1 MNEQPKPNKKPFFY
15 YAMIAMLILMLLNAF
30 VFPSLMTP
38 RVTEVSYDKFL
49 DMLSGGQVT
58 VVELQENE
66 RELYFKAADENGAER
81 IYSTGVFPDA
91 DLQKRLSESGV
102 TFSAVAPQ
110 ENSTLMNFLFTWIF
124 PTLILILPMVLL
136 WRMMQKRMGDGS
148 NMMSFG
154 MGKSNAKMYVA
165 AQTGKTFADVAGQ
178 EEAKEA
184 LEEIVDF
191 LHNPDKYRSVG
202 AVMPKGVLLVGPPGT
217 GKTLLAKAVAGEAN
231 VPFFSIAGS
240 EFVEMFVGQG
250 AARVRDLF
258 KQAKEKAPC
267 IVFIDEID
275 TIGKKRDGSGIAG
288 NDEREQ
294 TLNQLLSEM
303 DGFDGSS
310 GVVILAATNRPETL
324 DKALLRPGRFDRRI
338 GFRDVKIEKDRML
351 VNGMPVKLR
360 GACRHDIHPTLGRTT
375 TAELDSL
382 DVILFKRSNMN
393 FVRTSHYPPTERFL
407 EYCDRYGIY
416 VESETAVCFVDTYRQ
431 KNYAPGKTQD
441 SAEFTPRYLSQC
453 REMVKSFRSHPS
465 ILFWSIGN
473 ESVYGTNFQ
482 QCWDWVKATD
492 KTRPVIFSYPG
503 SVGEKKPVYDILSM
517 HYQDVNG
524 NLNQWNRST
533 HGFQGEGIPALFDEW
548 AHPACYT
555 YATLQED
562 PNIREFWG
570 HSIERMWSGLF
581 DAPGGLG
588 GAIWGYVDETF
599 MLPEPKVGT
608 AFWKE
613 FARTAKPE
621 DYQGKC
627 VGYGE
632 WGIVD
637 VWRREKPEFWAT
649 KKAYSP
655 VRLMTTE
662 VASFL
667 SGQRLLLPLYNRF
680 DHTDLDEIKIRYTYK
695 GVEKELP
702 APSIAPHQKGLL
714 VIPAEAWEEGELL
727 SICFYTATGELL
739 DAEQVSLGSDY
750 HVRLADSEASPVNGV
765 LQVEETAGMMTI
777 KGDGFEIPFS
787 KETGLISNATSKGQ
801 VIIEKGPFL
810 HLDINLNHL
819 TGAEVRKSA
828 RKFLTSDS
836 DWKKQSLTY
845 TRKEG
850 AVEVALSGFY
860 QDVQTDILIRISP
873 AGEMNVSYVVAGQ
886 PNGYLRETG
895 LSFYLPERL
904 DYLQWERKGMW
915 SCYPEG
921 AFAGNTGETSLY
933 NPKQVRYGENP
944 AQPWSADTHNYY
956 YWADAGANCDCPLTQ
971 MAKGMKENIYRYTLS
986 ATGVK
991 AGLTVCS
998 PDASLACR
1006 TSKRGDG
1013 QLMLYINNR
1022 WDYPEIAWGNYCK
1035 TLEAVP
1041 CYGEMKIRF

>member
-1 MNEQPKPNKKPFFY
+1 MKQIKTILFAFGCSFLLSGTKAFAQIERLPDEASYPVLQELAGVETPAVLLSGTWQFQYSPDSKWDKIQVPGEPAMQGYAIEHDKPFTYRKSFTVPADYAGKHTILRFDGVYSHARLFVNGTFVREHHGGFTRWETDVTPFVRPGKKNEIRLEVTDRLDDISYASGYAHHPIGGILRDVTLFALPETCLYDFYAETHLDAAYEDAVLKIGYSSPVAGGAEVAYTLTEPSGRRYPLVQSRFPLEEGGNMNELPVKNPLKWDAEHPNLY
-15 YAMIAMLILMLLNAF
+15 TLTI
-30 VFPSLMTP
+30 T
-38 RVTEVSYDKFL
+38 
-49 DMLSGGQVT
+49 LS
-58 VVELQENE
+58 
-66 RELYFKAADENGAER
+66 K
-81 IYSTGVFPDA
+81 
-91 DLQKRLSESGV
+91 
-102 TFSAVAPQ
+102 
-110 ENSTLMNFLFTWIF
+110 
-124 PTLILILPMVLL
+124 
-136 WRMMQKRMGDGS
+136 DG
-148 NMMSFG
+148 
-154 MGKSNAKMYVA
+154 
-165 AQTGKTFADVAGQ
+165 
-178 EEAKEA
+178 KE
-184 LEEIVDF
+184 I
-191 LHNPDKYRSVG
+191 
-202 AVMPKGVLLVGPPGT
+202 
-217 GKTLLAKAVAGEAN
+217 
-231 VPFFSIAGS
+231 
-240 EFVEMFVGQG
+240 
-250 AARVRDLF
+250 
-258 KQAKEKAPC
+258 
-267 IVFIDEID
+267 
-275 TIGKKRDGSGIAG
+275 
-288 NDEREQ
+288 
-294 TLNQLLSEM
+294 
-303 DGFDGSS
+303 
-310 GVVILAATNRPETL
+310 
-324 DKALLRPGRFDRRI
+324 GRFDRRI

-533 HGFQGEGIPALFDEW
+533 RGFQGEGIPALFDEW

-570 HSIERMWSGLF
+570 HSIEKMWSGLF
-581 DAPGGLG
+581 EAPGGLG

-850 AVEVALSGFY
+850 TVEVALSGFY

-873 AGEMNVSYVVAGQ
+873 AGEMNVSYVVVGQ

>member
-1 MNEQPKPNKKPFFY
+1 MKQIKTILFAFGCSLLLSGTKAFAQVERLPDEASYPVLQELAGVETPAVLLSGTWQFRYSPDSKWDKIQVPGEPAMQGYAIEHDKPFTYRKSFTVPADYAGKHTILRFDSVYSYARLFVNDTFVREHHGGFTRWETDVTPFVRPGKKNEIRLEVTDRLDDISYASGYAHHPIGGILRDVTLFALPETCLYDFYAETHLDAAYEDAVLKIGYSSPVAGGAEVAYTLTDPSGRRYPLAQSRFPLEEGGNMNELPVKNPLKWDAEHPNLY
-15 YAMIAMLILMLLNAF
+15 TLTI
-30 VFPSLMTP
+30 T
-38 RVTEVSYDKFL
+38 
-49 DMLSGGQVT
+49 LS
-58 VVELQENE
+58 
-66 RELYFKAADENGAER
+66 K
-81 IYSTGVFPDA
+81 
-91 DLQKRLSESGV
+91 
-102 TFSAVAPQ
+102 
-110 ENSTLMNFLFTWIF
+110 
-124 PTLILILPMVLL
+124 
-136 WRMMQKRMGDGS
+136 DG
-148 NMMSFG
+148 
-154 MGKSNAKMYVA
+154 
-165 AQTGKTFADVAGQ
+165 
-178 EEAKEA
+178 KE
-184 LEEIVDF
+184 I
-191 LHNPDKYRSVG
+191 
-202 AVMPKGVLLVGPPGT
+202 
-217 GKTLLAKAVAGEAN
+217 
-231 VPFFSIAGS
+231 
-240 EFVEMFVGQG
+240 
-250 AARVRDLF
+250 
-258 KQAKEKAPC
+258 
-267 IVFIDEID
+267 
-275 TIGKKRDGSGIAG
+275 
-288 NDEREQ
+288 
-294 TLNQLLSEM
+294 
-303 DGFDGSS
+303 
-310 GVVILAATNRPETL
+310 
-324 DKALLRPGRFDRRI
+324 GRFDRRI

-956 YWADAGANCDCPLTQ
+956 YWADAGANCDRPLTQ

>member
-1 MNEQPKPNKKPFFY
+1 MKQIKTILFAFGCSLLLSGTKAFAQIERLPDEASYPVLQELAGVETPAVLLSGTWQFRYSPDSKWDKIQVPGEPAMQGYAIEHDKPFTYRKSFTVPADYAGKHTILRFDGVYSHARLFVNDTFVREHHGGFTRWDTDVTPFVRPGKKNEIRLEVTDRLDDISYASGYAHHPIGGILRDVTLFALPETCLYDFYAETHLDAAYEDAVLKIGYSSPVAGGAEVAYTLTDPSGRRYPLAQSRFPLEEGGNMNELPVKNPLKWDAEHPNLY
-15 YAMIAMLILMLLNAF
+15 TLTI
-30 VFPSLMTP
+30 T
-38 RVTEVSYDKFL
+38 
-49 DMLSGGQVT
+49 LS
-58 VVELQENE
+58 
-66 RELYFKAADENGAER
+66 K
-81 IYSTGVFPDA
+81 
-91 DLQKRLSESGV
+91 
-102 TFSAVAPQ
+102 
-110 ENSTLMNFLFTWIF
+110 
-124 PTLILILPMVLL
+124 
-136 WRMMQKRMGDGS
+136 DG
-148 NMMSFG
+148 
-154 MGKSNAKMYVA
+154 
-165 AQTGKTFADVAGQ
+165 
-178 EEAKEA
+178 KE
-184 LEEIVDF
+184 I
-191 LHNPDKYRSVG
+191 
-202 AVMPKGVLLVGPPGT
+202 
-217 GKTLLAKAVAGEAN
+217 
-231 VPFFSIAGS
+231 
-240 EFVEMFVGQG
+240 
-250 AARVRDLF
+250 
-258 KQAKEKAPC
+258 
-267 IVFIDEID
+267 
-275 TIGKKRDGSGIAG
+275 
-288 NDEREQ
+288 
-294 TLNQLLSEM
+294 
-303 DGFDGSS
+303 
-310 GVVILAATNRPETL
+310 
-324 DKALLRPGRFDRRI
+324 GRFDRRI

-570 HSIERMWSGLF
+570 HSLEKMWSGLF

-956 YWADAGANCDCPLTQ
+956 YWADAGANCDRPLTQ

-986 ATGVK
+986 ATGGG

>member
-1 MNEQPKPNKKPFFY
+1 MKHIKTTLFAIGCSFLLSVLTAFAEVERLPDEASYPVLQELSGVRTPAILLSGTWQFRYSPDSKWTPIQVPGELAMQGYAIEHDKPFTYRKSFTVPADYAGKHTILRFDGVYSYARLFVNGAFIREHHGGFTRWETDITTFVRPGKKNEIRLEVTDRIDDISYASGYAHHPVGGILRDVTLFALPETCLYDFY
-15 YAMIAMLILMLLNAF
+15 AETHLDTAYQDAVLKIGYIAPQADGAA
-30 VFPSLMTP
+30 
-38 RVTEVSYDKFL
+38 VSYTLTAPDGKVYP
-49 DMLSGGQVT
+49 LSQSLFPVKKGGNTNELAVKRPLKWDAEHPNLYTLT
-58 VVELQENE
+58 VSLRKE
-66 RELYFKAADENGAER
+66 
-81 IYSTGVFPDA
+81 
-91 DLQKRLSESGV
+91 
-102 TFSAVAPQ
+102 
-110 ENSTLMNFLFTWIF
+110 
-124 PTLILILPMVLL
+124 
-136 WRMMQKRMGDGS
+136 
-148 NMMSFG
+148 
-154 MGKSNAKMYVA
+154 GK
-165 AQTGKTFADVAGQ
+165 
-178 EEAKEA
+178 
-184 LEEIVDF
+184 EI
-191 LHNPDKYRSVG
+191 S
-202 AVMPKGVLLVGPPGT
+202 
-217 GKTLLAKAVAGEAN
+217 
-231 VPFFSIAGS
+231 
-240 EFVEMFVGQG
+240 
-250 AARVRDLF
+250 
-258 KQAKEKAPC
+258 
-267 IVFIDEID
+267 
-275 TIGKKRDGSGIAG
+275 
-288 NDEREQ
+288 
-294 TLNQLLSEM
+294 
-303 DGFDGSS
+303 
-310 GVVILAATNRPETL
+310 
-324 DKALLRPGRFDRRI
+324 RFERRI

-441 SAEFTPRYLSQC
+441 SAGFTPRYLSQC
-453 REMVKSFRSHPS
+453 REMVKAFRSHPS

-482 QCWDWVKATD
+482 QSWDWVKATD

-503 SVGEKKPVYDILSM
+503 SVGEKKPIYDILSM

-524 NLNQWNRST
+524 NLNQWNRT
-533 HGFQGEGIPALFDEW
+533 TRGFQGEGIPALFDEW

-570 HSIERMWSGLF
+570 HSLEKMWSGLF

-599 MLPEPKVGT
+599 MLPEPKMGT

-655 VRLMTTE
+655 VRLMATE
-662 VASFL
+662 IPSFT
-667 SGQRLLLPLYNRF
+667 SGQRLLLPVYNRF
-680 DHTDLDEIKIRYTYK
+680 DHTDLNEIRIRYTYK
-695 GVEKELP
+695 GVEKELT
-702 APSIAPHQKGLL
+702 APSVAPHQKGLL
-714 VIPAEAWEEGELL
+714 VVPAEAWEKGEPLL
-727 SICFYTATGELL
+727 VRFYTATGELL
-739 DAEQVSLGSDY
+739 DAEQVVLGSDC
-750 HVRLADSEASPVNGV
+750 RLSRDCQNVSPADGT
-765 LQVEETAGMMTI
+765 LQVEETSDQI
-777 KGDGFEIPFS
+777 RVKGTDFEIPFS
-787 KETGLISNATSKGQ
+787 KETGLICNATSKGR
-801 VIIEKGPFL
+801 VIIGKGPFL

-828 RKFLTSDS
+828 QKFLTSDS
-836 DWKKQSLTY
+836 DWKKQSFSY

-850 AVEVALSGFY
+850 VVEVSLAGSY
-860 QDVQTDILIRISP
+860 KDVQTDILIRISP
-873 AGEMNVSYVVAGQ
+873 NGEMNVSYTVAGQ

-904 DYLQWERKGMW
+904 DYLQWQRKGMW
-915 SCYPEG
+915 SYYPEG

-933 NPKQVRYGENP
+933 NPKPVHYGEDP
-944 AQPWSADTHNYY
+944 GQPWSSDTHNYY
-956 YWADAGANCDCPLTQ
+956 YWADAGANCDRPLTQ

-986 ATGVK
+986 ATGEK

-1006 TSKRGDG
+1006 ASKRGNG
-1013 QLMLYINNR
+1013 QLILYINNR

-1041 CYGEMKIRF
+1041 CYGEIKIRF

>member
-1 MNEQPKPNKKPFFY
+1 MKIKTILFAFGCSLLLSGTKAFAQVERLPDEASYPVLQELAGVETPAVLLSGTWQFRYSPDSKWDKIQVPGEPAMQGYAIEHDKPFTYRKSFTVPADYAGKHTILRFDGVYSHARLFVNGTFVREHHGGFTRWETDVTPFVRPGKKNEIRLEVTDRLDDISYASGYAHHPIGGILRDVTLFALPETCLYDFYAETHLDAAYEDAVLKIGYSSPVAGGAEVAYTLTDPSGRRYPLAQSRFPLEEGGNMNELPVKNPLKWDAEHPNLY
-15 YAMIAMLILMLLNAF
+15 TLTI
-30 VFPSLMTP
+30 T
-38 RVTEVSYDKFL
+38 
-49 DMLSGGQVT
+49 LS
-58 VVELQENE
+58 
-66 RELYFKAADENGAER
+66 K
-81 IYSTGVFPDA
+81 
-91 DLQKRLSESGV
+91 
-102 TFSAVAPQ
+102 
-110 ENSTLMNFLFTWIF
+110 
-124 PTLILILPMVLL
+124 
-136 WRMMQKRMGDGS
+136 DG
-148 NMMSFG
+148 
-154 MGKSNAKMYVA
+154 
-165 AQTGKTFADVAGQ
+165 
-178 EEAKEA
+178 KE
-184 LEEIVDF
+184 I
-191 LHNPDKYRSVG
+191 
-202 AVMPKGVLLVGPPGT
+202 
-217 GKTLLAKAVAGEAN
+217 
-231 VPFFSIAGS
+231 
-240 EFVEMFVGQG
+240 
-250 AARVRDLF
+250 
-258 KQAKEKAPC
+258 
-267 IVFIDEID
+267 
-275 TIGKKRDGSGIAG
+275 
-288 NDEREQ
+288 
-294 TLNQLLSEM
+294 
-303 DGFDGSS
+303 
-310 GVVILAATNRPETL
+310 
-324 DKALLRPGRFDRRI
+324 GRFDRRI

-570 HSIERMWSGLF
+570 HSLEKMWSGLF

>member
-1 MNEQPKPNKKPFFY
+1 MKQIKTILFAFGCSFLLSGTKAFAQIERLPDEASYPVLQELAGVETPAVLLSGTWQFQYSPDSKWDKIQVPGEPAMQGYAIEHDKPFTYRKSFTVPADYAGKHTILRFDGVYSHARLFVNGTFVREHHGGFTRWETDVTPFVRPGKKNEIRLEVTDRLDDISYASGYAHHPIGGILRDVTLFALPETCLYDFYAETHLDAAYEDAVLKIGYSSPVAGGAEVAYTLTEPSGRRYPLVQSRFPLEEGGNMNELPVKNPLKWDAEHPNLY
-15 YAMIAMLILMLLNAF
+15 TLTI
-30 VFPSLMTP
+30 T
-38 RVTEVSYDKFL
+38 
-49 DMLSGGQVT
+49 LS
-58 VVELQENE
+58 
-66 RELYFKAADENGAER
+66 K
-81 IYSTGVFPDA
+81 
-91 DLQKRLSESGV
+91 
-102 TFSAVAPQ
+102 
-110 ENSTLMNFLFTWIF
+110 
-124 PTLILILPMVLL
+124 
-136 WRMMQKRMGDGS
+136 DG
-148 NMMSFG
+148 
-154 MGKSNAKMYVA
+154 
-165 AQTGKTFADVAGQ
+165 
-178 EEAKEA
+178 KE
-184 LEEIVDF
+184 I
-191 LHNPDKYRSVG
+191 
-202 AVMPKGVLLVGPPGT
+202 
-217 GKTLLAKAVAGEAN
+217 
-231 VPFFSIAGS
+231 
-240 EFVEMFVGQG
+240 
-250 AARVRDLF
+250 
-258 KQAKEKAPC
+258 
-267 IVFIDEID
+267 
-275 TIGKKRDGSGIAG
+275 
-288 NDEREQ
+288 
-294 TLNQLLSEM
+294 
-303 DGFDGSS
+303 
-310 GVVILAATNRPETL
+310 
-324 DKALLRPGRFDRRI
+324 GRFDRRI

-360 GACRHDIHPTLGRTT
+360 GACRHDIPPTLGRTT

>member
-1 MNEQPKPNKKPFFY
+1 MKQIKTILFAFGCSFLLSGTKAFAQVERLPDEASYPVLQELAGVETPAVLLSGTWQFRYSPDSKWDKIQVPGEPAMQGYAIEHDKPFTYRKSFTVPADYAGKHTILRFDGVYSYARLFVNDTFVREHHGGFTRWDTDVTPFVRPGKKNEIRLEVTDRLDDISYASGYAHHPIGGILRDVTLFALPETCLYDFYAETHLDAAYEDAVLKIGYSSPVAGGAEVAYTLTEPSGRHYLLAQSRFPLEEGGNMNELPVKNPLKWDAEHPNLY
-15 YAMIAMLILMLLNAF
+15 TL
-30 VFPSLMTP
+30 T
-38 RVTEVSYDKFL
+38 VT
-49 DMLSGGQVT
+49 LS
-58 VVELQENE
+58 
-66 RELYFKAADENGAER
+66 K
-81 IYSTGVFPDA
+81 
-91 DLQKRLSESGV
+91 
-102 TFSAVAPQ
+102 
-110 ENSTLMNFLFTWIF
+110 
-124 PTLILILPMVLL
+124 
-136 WRMMQKRMGDGS
+136 DG
-148 NMMSFG
+148 
-154 MGKSNAKMYVA
+154 
-165 AQTGKTFADVAGQ
+165 
-178 EEAKEA
+178 KE
-184 LEEIVDF
+184 I
-191 LHNPDKYRSVG
+191 
-202 AVMPKGVLLVGPPGT
+202 
-217 GKTLLAKAVAGEAN
+217 
-231 VPFFSIAGS
+231 
-240 EFVEMFVGQG
+240 
-250 AARVRDLF
+250 
-258 KQAKEKAPC
+258 
-267 IVFIDEID
+267 
-275 TIGKKRDGSGIAG
+275 
-288 NDEREQ
+288 
-294 TLNQLLSEM
+294 
-303 DGFDGSS
+303 
-310 GVVILAATNRPETL
+310 
-324 DKALLRPGRFDRRI
+324 GRFDRRI

-503 SVGEKKPVYDILSM
+503 SVGEKEPVYDILSM

-667 SGQRLLLPLYNRF
+667 SGQRLLLPLYNCF

-765 LQVEETAGMMTI
+765 LLVEETAGMMTI

-787 KETGLISNATSKGQ
+787 KETGLICNATSKGQ

-944 AQPWSADTHNYY
+944 AQPWLADTHNYY
-956 YWADAGANCDCPLTQ
+956 YWADAGTNCDRPLTQ

-986 ATGVK
+986 ATGGG

-998 PDASLACR
+998 SDASLACR

-1035 TLEAVP
+1035 TLEVVP

>member
-1 MNEQPKPNKKPFFY
+1 MKQIKTILFAFGCSLLLSGTKAFAQVERLPDEASYPVLQELAGVETPAVLLSGTWQFRYSPDSKWDKIQVPGEPAMQGYAIEHDKPFTYRKSFTVPADYAGKHTILRFDGVYSYARLFVNDTFVREHHGGFTRWETDVTPFVRPGKKNEIRLEVTDRLDDISYASGYAHHPIGGILRDVTLFALPETCLYDFYAETHLDAAYEDAVLKIGYSSPVAGGAEVAYTLTEPSGRRYPLAQSRFPLEEGGNMNELPVKNPLKWDAEHPNLY
-15 YAMIAMLILMLLNAF
+15 TL
-30 VFPSLMTP
+30 T
-38 RVTEVSYDKFL
+38 VT
-49 DMLSGGQVT
+49 LS
-58 VVELQENE
+58 
-66 RELYFKAADENGAER
+66 K
-81 IYSTGVFPDA
+81 
-91 DLQKRLSESGV
+91 
-102 TFSAVAPQ
+102 
-110 ENSTLMNFLFTWIF
+110 
-124 PTLILILPMVLL
+124 
-136 WRMMQKRMGDGS
+136 DG
-148 NMMSFG
+148 
-154 MGKSNAKMYVA
+154 
-165 AQTGKTFADVAGQ
+165 
-178 EEAKEA
+178 KE
-184 LEEIVDF
+184 I
-191 LHNPDKYRSVG
+191 
-202 AVMPKGVLLVGPPGT
+202 
-217 GKTLLAKAVAGEAN
+217 
-231 VPFFSIAGS
+231 
-240 EFVEMFVGQG
+240 
-250 AARVRDLF
+250 
-258 KQAKEKAPC
+258 
-267 IVFIDEID
+267 
-275 TIGKKRDGSGIAG
+275 
-288 NDEREQ
+288 
-294 TLNQLLSEM
+294 
-303 DGFDGSS
+303 
-310 GVVILAATNRPETL
+310 
-324 DKALLRPGRFDRRI
+324 GRFDRRI

-986 ATGVK
+986 ATGGG

>member
-1 MNEQPKPNKKPFFY
+1 MKQIKTILFAFGCSFLLSGTKAFAQVERLPDEASYPVLQELAGVETPAVLLSGTWQFRYSPDSKWDKIQVPGEPAMQGYAIEHDKPFTYRKSFTVPADYAGKHTILRFDGVYSYARLFVNDTFVREHHGGFTRWDTDVTPFVRPGKKNEIRLEVTDRLDDISYASGYAHHPIGGILRDVTLFALPETCLYDFYAETHLDAAYEDAVLKIGYSSPVAGGAEVAYTLADPSGRRYPLAQSRFPLKEGGNMNELPVKNPLKWDAEHPNLY
-15 YAMIAMLILMLLNAF
+15 TL
-30 VFPSLMTP
+30 T
-38 RVTEVSYDKFL
+38 VT
-49 DMLSGGQVT
+49 LS
-58 VVELQENE
+58 
-66 RELYFKAADENGAER
+66 K
-81 IYSTGVFPDA
+81 
-91 DLQKRLSESGV
+91 
-102 TFSAVAPQ
+102 
-110 ENSTLMNFLFTWIF
+110 
-124 PTLILILPMVLL
+124 
-136 WRMMQKRMGDGS
+136 DG
-148 NMMSFG
+148 
-154 MGKSNAKMYVA
+154 
-165 AQTGKTFADVAGQ
+165 
-178 EEAKEA
+178 KE
-184 LEEIVDF
+184 I
-191 LHNPDKYRSVG
+191 
-202 AVMPKGVLLVGPPGT
+202 
-217 GKTLLAKAVAGEAN
+217 
-231 VPFFSIAGS
+231 
-240 EFVEMFVGQG
+240 
-250 AARVRDLF
+250 
-258 KQAKEKAPC
+258 
-267 IVFIDEID
+267 
-275 TIGKKRDGSGIAG
+275 
-288 NDEREQ
+288 
-294 TLNQLLSEM
+294 
-303 DGFDGSS
+303 
-310 GVVILAATNRPETL
+310 
-324 DKALLRPGRFDRRI
+324 GRFDRRI

-465 ILFWSIGN
+465 MLFWSIGN

-503 SVGEKKPVYDILSM
+503 SVGEKEPVYDILSM

-533 HGFQGEGIPALFDEW
+533 RGFQGEGIPALFDEW

-667 SGQRLLLPLYNRF
+667 SGQRLLLPLYNCF

-765 LQVEETAGMMTI
+765 LLVEETAGMMTI

-787 KETGLISNATSKGQ
+787 KETGLICNATSKGQ

-944 AQPWSADTHNYY
+944 AQPWLADTHNYY
-956 YWADAGANCDCPLTQ
+956 YWADAGTNCDRPLTQ

-986 ATGVK
+986 ATGGG

-998 PDASLACR
+998 SDASLACR

-1035 TLEAVP
+1035 TLEVVP

>member
-1 MNEQPKPNKKPFFY
+1 MKQIKTILFAFGCSFLLSGTKAFAQIERLPDEASYPVLQELAGVETPAVLLSGTWQFQYSPDSKWDKIQVPGEPAMQGYAIEHDKPFTYRKSFTVPADYAGKHTILRFDGVYSHARLFVNGTFVREHHGGFTRWETDVTPFVRPGKKNEIRLEVTDRLDDISYASGYAHHPIGGILRDVTLFALPETCLYDFYAETHLDAAYEDAVLKIGYSSPVAGGAEVAYTLTEPSGRRYPLVQSRFPLEEGGNMNELPVKNPLKWDAEHPNLY
-15 YAMIAMLILMLLNAF
+15 TLTI
-30 VFPSLMTP
+30 T
-38 RVTEVSYDKFL
+38 
-49 DMLSGGQVT
+49 LS
-58 VVELQENE
+58 
-66 RELYFKAADENGAER
+66 K
-81 IYSTGVFPDA
+81 
-91 DLQKRLSESGV
+91 
-102 TFSAVAPQ
+102 
-110 ENSTLMNFLFTWIF
+110 
-124 PTLILILPMVLL
+124 
-136 WRMMQKRMGDGS
+136 DG
-148 NMMSFG
+148 
-154 MGKSNAKMYVA
+154 
-165 AQTGKTFADVAGQ
+165 
-178 EEAKEA
+178 KE
-184 LEEIVDF
+184 I
-191 LHNPDKYRSVG
+191 
-202 AVMPKGVLLVGPPGT
+202 
-217 GKTLLAKAVAGEAN
+217 
-231 VPFFSIAGS
+231 
-240 EFVEMFVGQG
+240 
-250 AARVRDLF
+250 
-258 KQAKEKAPC
+258 
-267 IVFIDEID
+267 
-275 TIGKKRDGSGIAG
+275 
-288 NDEREQ
+288 
-294 TLNQLLSEM
+294 
-303 DGFDGSS
+303 
-310 GVVILAATNRPETL
+310 
-324 DKALLRPGRFDRRI
+324 GRFDRRI

-482 QCWDWVKATD
+482 QCWDWVKVTD

>member
-1 MNEQPKPNKKPFFY
+1 MKQIKTILFAFGCSFLLSGTKAFAQVERLPDEASYPVLQELAGVETPAVLLSGTWQFRYSPDSKWDKIQVPGEPAMQGYAIEHDKPFTYRKSFTVPADYAGKHTILRFDGVYSYARLFVNDTFVREHHGGFTRWDTDVTPFVRPGKKNEIRLEVTDRLDDISYASGYAHHPIGGILRDVTLFALPETCLYDFYAETHLDAAYEDAVLKIGYSSPVVGGAEVAYTLADPSGRRYPLAQSRFPLKEGGNMNELPVKNPLKWDAEHPNLY
-15 YAMIAMLILMLLNAF
+15 TL
-30 VFPSLMTP
+30 T
-38 RVTEVSYDKFL
+38 VT
-49 DMLSGGQVT
+49 LS
-58 VVELQENE
+58 
-66 RELYFKAADENGAER
+66 K
-81 IYSTGVFPDA
+81 
-91 DLQKRLSESGV
+91 
-102 TFSAVAPQ
+102 
-110 ENSTLMNFLFTWIF
+110 
-124 PTLILILPMVLL
+124 
-136 WRMMQKRMGDGS
+136 DG
-148 NMMSFG
+148 
-154 MGKSNAKMYVA
+154 
-165 AQTGKTFADVAGQ
+165 
-178 EEAKEA
+178 KE
-184 LEEIVDF
+184 I
-191 LHNPDKYRSVG
+191 
-202 AVMPKGVLLVGPPGT
+202 
-217 GKTLLAKAVAGEAN
+217 
-231 VPFFSIAGS
+231 
-240 EFVEMFVGQG
+240 
-250 AARVRDLF
+250 
-258 KQAKEKAPC
+258 
-267 IVFIDEID
+267 
-275 TIGKKRDGSGIAG
+275 
-288 NDEREQ
+288 
-294 TLNQLLSEM
+294 
-303 DGFDGSS
+303 
-310 GVVILAATNRPETL
+310 
-324 DKALLRPGRFDRRI
+324 GRFDRRI

-503 SVGEKKPVYDILSM
+503 SVGEKEPVYDILSM

-667 SGQRLLLPLYNRF
+667 SGQRLLLPLYNCF

-765 LQVEETAGMMTI
+765 LLVEETAGMMTI

-787 KETGLISNATSKGQ
+787 KETGLICNATSKGQ

-944 AQPWSADTHNYY
+944 AQPWLADTHNYY
-956 YWADAGANCDCPLTQ
+956 YWADAGTNCDRPLTQ
-971 MAKGMKENIYRYTLS
+971 IAKGMKENIYRYTLS
-986 ATGVK
+986 ATGGG

-998 PDASLACR
+998 SDASLACR

-1035 TLEAVP
+1035 TLEVVP

>member
-1 MNEQPKPNKKPFFY
+1 MKQIKTILFAFGCSLLLSGTKAFAQVERLPDEASYPVLQELAGVETPAVLLSGTWQFRYSPDSKWDKIQVPGEPAMQGYAIEHDKPFTYRKSFTVPADYAGKHTILRFDGVYSYARLFVNDTFVREHHGGFTRWETDVTPFVRPGKKNEIRLEVTDRLDDISYASGYAHHPIGGILRDVTLFALPETCLYDFYAETHLDAAYEDAVLKIGYSSPVAGGAEVAYTLTEPSGRRYPLAQSRFPLEEGGNMNELPVKNPLKWDAEHPNLY
-15 YAMIAMLILMLLNAF
+15 TLTI
-30 VFPSLMTP
+30 T
-38 RVTEVSYDKFL
+38 
-49 DMLSGGQVT
+49 LS
-58 VVELQENE
+58 
-66 RELYFKAADENGAER
+66 K
-81 IYSTGVFPDA
+81 
-91 DLQKRLSESGV
+91 
-102 TFSAVAPQ
+102 
-110 ENSTLMNFLFTWIF
+110 
-124 PTLILILPMVLL
+124 
-136 WRMMQKRMGDGS
+136 DG
-148 NMMSFG
+148 
-154 MGKSNAKMYVA
+154 
-165 AQTGKTFADVAGQ
+165 
-178 EEAKEA
+178 KE
-184 LEEIVDF
+184 I
-191 LHNPDKYRSVG
+191 
-202 AVMPKGVLLVGPPGT
+202 
-217 GKTLLAKAVAGEAN
+217 
-231 VPFFSIAGS
+231 
-240 EFVEMFVGQG
+240 
-250 AARVRDLF
+250 
-258 KQAKEKAPC
+258 
-267 IVFIDEID
+267 
-275 TIGKKRDGSGIAG
+275 
-288 NDEREQ
+288 
-294 TLNQLLSEM
+294 
-303 DGFDGSS
+303 
-310 GVVILAATNRPETL
+310 
-324 DKALLRPGRFDRRI
+324 GRFDRRI

-765 LQVEETAGMMTI
+765 LLVEETAGMMTI

-986 ATGVK
+986 ATGGG

>member
-1 MNEQPKPNKKPFFY
+1 MKQIKTILFAFGCSFLLSGTKAFAQIERLPDEASYPVLQELAGVETPAVLLSGTWQFQYSPDSKWDKIQVPGEPAMQGYAIEHDKPFTYRKSFTVPADYAGKHTILRFDGVYSHARLFVNGTFVREHHGGFTRWETDVTPFVRPGKKNEIRLEVTDRLDDISYASGYAHHPIGGILRDVTLFALPETCLYDFYAETHLDAAYEDAVLKIGYSSPVAGGAEVAYTLTEPSGRRYPLVQPRFPLEEGGNMNELPVKNPLKWDAEHPNLY
-15 YAMIAMLILMLLNAF
+15 TLTI
-30 VFPSLMTP
+30 T
-38 RVTEVSYDKFL
+38 
-49 DMLSGGQVT
+49 LS
-58 VVELQENE
+58 
-66 RELYFKAADENGAER
+66 K
-81 IYSTGVFPDA
+81 
-91 DLQKRLSESGV
+91 
-102 TFSAVAPQ
+102 
-110 ENSTLMNFLFTWIF
+110 
-124 PTLILILPMVLL
+124 
-136 WRMMQKRMGDGS
+136 DG
-148 NMMSFG
+148 
-154 MGKSNAKMYVA
+154 
-165 AQTGKTFADVAGQ
+165 
-178 EEAKEA
+178 KE
-184 LEEIVDF
+184 I
-191 LHNPDKYRSVG
+191 
-202 AVMPKGVLLVGPPGT
+202 
-217 GKTLLAKAVAGEAN
+217 
-231 VPFFSIAGS
+231 
-240 EFVEMFVGQG
+240 
-250 AARVRDLF
+250 
-258 KQAKEKAPC
+258 
-267 IVFIDEID
+267 
-275 TIGKKRDGSGIAG
+275 
-288 NDEREQ
+288 
-294 TLNQLLSEM
+294 
-303 DGFDGSS
+303 
-310 GVVILAATNRPETL
+310 
-324 DKALLRPGRFDRRI
+324 GRFDRRI

-750 HVRLADSEASPVNGV
+750 HVRLADSEASPANGV

>member
-1 MNEQPKPNKKPFFY
+1 MKQIKTILFAFGCSFLLSGTKAFAQVERLPDEASYPVLQELAGVETPAVLLSGTWQFRYSPDSKWDKIQVPGEPAMQGYAIEHDKPFTYRKSFTVPADYAGKHTILRFDGVYSYARLFVNDTFVREHHGGFTRWDTDVTPFVRPGKKNEIRLEVTDRLDDISYASGYAHHPIGGILRDVTLFALPETCLYDFYAETHLDAAYEDAVLKIGYSSPVVGGAEVAYTLTDPSGRRYPLAQSRFPLKEGGNMNELPVKNPLKWDAEHPNLY
-15 YAMIAMLILMLLNAF
+15 TL
-30 VFPSLMTP
+30 T
-38 RVTEVSYDKFL
+38 VT
-49 DMLSGGQVT
+49 LS
-58 VVELQENE
+58 
-66 RELYFKAADENGAER
+66 K
-81 IYSTGVFPDA
+81 
-91 DLQKRLSESGV
+91 
-102 TFSAVAPQ
+102 
-110 ENSTLMNFLFTWIF
+110 
-124 PTLILILPMVLL
+124 
-136 WRMMQKRMGDGS
+136 DG
-148 NMMSFG
+148 
-154 MGKSNAKMYVA
+154 
-165 AQTGKTFADVAGQ
+165 
-178 EEAKEA
+178 KE
-184 LEEIVDF
+184 I
-191 LHNPDKYRSVG
+191 
-202 AVMPKGVLLVGPPGT
+202 
-217 GKTLLAKAVAGEAN
+217 
-231 VPFFSIAGS
+231 
-240 EFVEMFVGQG
+240 
-250 AARVRDLF
+250 
-258 KQAKEKAPC
+258 
-267 IVFIDEID
+267 
-275 TIGKKRDGSGIAG
+275 
-288 NDEREQ
+288 
-294 TLNQLLSEM
+294 
-303 DGFDGSS
+303 
-310 GVVILAATNRPETL
+310 
-324 DKALLRPGRFDRRI
+324 GRFDRRI

-503 SVGEKKPVYDILSM
+503 SVGEKEPVYDILSM

-765 LQVEETAGMMTI
+765 LLVEETAGMMTI

-787 KETGLISNATSKGQ
+787 KETGLICNATSKGQ

-944 AQPWSADTHNYY
+944 AQPWLADTHNYY
-956 YWADAGANCDCPLTQ
+956 YWADAGTNCDRPLTQ

-986 ATGVK
+986 ATGGG

-998 PDASLACR
+998 SDASLACR

-1035 TLEAVP
+1035 TLEVVP

>member
-1 MNEQPKPNKKPFFY
+1 MKQIKTILFAFGCSLLLSGTKAFAQVERLPDEASYPVLQELAGVETPAVLLSGTWQFRYSPDSKWDKIQVPGEPAMQGYAIEHDKPFTYRKLFTVPADYAGKHTILRFDGVYSYARLFVNDTFVREHHGGFTRWETDVTPFVRPGKKNEIRLEVTDRLDDISYASGYAHHPIGGILRDVTLFALPETCLYDFYAETHLDAAYEDAVLKIGYSSPVAGGAEVAYTLTDPSGRRYPLAQSRFPLEEGGNMNELPVKNPLKWDAEHPNLY
-15 YAMIAMLILMLLNAF
+15 TLTI
-30 VFPSLMTP
+30 T
-38 RVTEVSYDKFL
+38 
-49 DMLSGGQVT
+49 LS
-58 VVELQENE
+58 
-66 RELYFKAADENGAER
+66 K
-81 IYSTGVFPDA
+81 
-91 DLQKRLSESGV
+91 
-102 TFSAVAPQ
+102 
-110 ENSTLMNFLFTWIF
+110 
-124 PTLILILPMVLL
+124 
-136 WRMMQKRMGDGS
+136 DG
-148 NMMSFG
+148 
-154 MGKSNAKMYVA
+154 
-165 AQTGKTFADVAGQ
+165 
-178 EEAKEA
+178 KE
-184 LEEIVDF
+184 I
-191 LHNPDKYRSVG
+191 
-202 AVMPKGVLLVGPPGT
+202 
-217 GKTLLAKAVAGEAN
+217 
-231 VPFFSIAGS
+231 
-240 EFVEMFVGQG
+240 
-250 AARVRDLF
+250 
-258 KQAKEKAPC
+258 
-267 IVFIDEID
+267 
-275 TIGKKRDGSGIAG
+275 
-288 NDEREQ
+288 
-294 TLNQLLSEM
+294 
-303 DGFDGSS
+303 
-310 GVVILAATNRPETL
+310 
-324 DKALLRPGRFDRRI
+324 GRFDRRI

-956 YWADAGANCDCPLTQ
+956 YWADAGANCDRPLTQ

>member
-1 MNEQPKPNKKPFFY
+1 MKQIKTILFAFGCSFLLSGTKAFAQVERLPDEASYPVLQELAGVETPAVLLSGTWQFRYSPDSKWDKIQVPGEPAMQGYAIEHDKPFTYRKSFTVPADYAGKHTILRFDGVYSYARLFVNDTFVREHHGGFTRWDTDITPFVRPGKKNEIRLEVTDRLDDISYASGYAHHPIGGILRDVTLFVLPETCLYDFYAETHLDAAYEDAVLKIGYSSPVAGGAEVAYTLTDPSGRRYPLAQSRFPLEEGGNMNELPVKNPLKWDAEHPNLY
-15 YAMIAMLILMLLNAF
+15 TLTI
-30 VFPSLMTP
+30 T
-38 RVTEVSYDKFL
+38 
-49 DMLSGGQVT
+49 LS
-58 VVELQENE
+58 
-66 RELYFKAADENGAER
+66 K
-81 IYSTGVFPDA
+81 
-91 DLQKRLSESGV
+91 
-102 TFSAVAPQ
+102 
-110 ENSTLMNFLFTWIF
+110 
-124 PTLILILPMVLL
+124 
-136 WRMMQKRMGDGS
+136 DG
-148 NMMSFG
+148 
-154 MGKSNAKMYVA
+154 
-165 AQTGKTFADVAGQ
+165 
-178 EEAKEA
+178 KE
-184 LEEIVDF
+184 I
-191 LHNPDKYRSVG
+191 
-202 AVMPKGVLLVGPPGT
+202 
-217 GKTLLAKAVAGEAN
+217 
-231 VPFFSIAGS
+231 
-240 EFVEMFVGQG
+240 
-250 AARVRDLF
+250 
-258 KQAKEKAPC
+258 
-267 IVFIDEID
+267 
-275 TIGKKRDGSGIAG
+275 
-288 NDEREQ
+288 
-294 TLNQLLSEM
+294 
-303 DGFDGSS
+303 
-310 GVVILAATNRPETL
+310 
-324 DKALLRPGRFDRRI
+324 GRFDCRI

-431 KNYAPGKTQD
+431 KNYASGKTQD

-503 SVGEKKPVYDILSM
+503 SVGEKEPVYDILSM
-517 HYQDVNG
+517 HYQDING

-533 HGFQGEGIPALFDEW
+533 RGFQGEGIPALFDEW

-570 HSIERMWSGLF
+570 HSLEKMWSGLF
-581 DAPGGLG
+581 DAPDGLG

-662 VASFL
+662 VPSFL
-667 SGQRLLLPLYNRF
+667 SGQRLLLPVYNRF
-680 DHTDLDEIKIRYTYK
+680 DHTDLNEIKIRYTYK

-787 KETGLISNATSKGQ
+787 KETGLICNATSKGQ

-956 YWADAGANCDCPLTQ
+956 YWADAGANCDRPLTQ

-986 ATGVK
+986 ATGGG

-998 PDASLACR
+998 SDASLACR

>member
-1 MNEQPKPNKKPFFY
+1 MKQIKTILFAFGCSFLLSGTKAFAQVERLPDEASYPVLQELAGVETPAVLLSGTWQFRYSPDSKWDKIQVSGEPAMQGYAIEHDKPFTYRKSFTVPADYAGKHTILRFDGVYSHARLFVNGTFVREHHGGFTRWETDVTPFVRPGKKNEIRLEVTDRLDDISYASGYAHHPIGGILRDVTLFALPETCLYDFYAETHLDAAYEDAVLKIGYSSPVAGGAEVAYTLTDPSGRRYPLAQSRFPLEEGGNMNELPVKNPLKWDAEHPNLY
-15 YAMIAMLILMLLNAF
+15 TLTI
-30 VFPSLMTP
+30 T
-38 RVTEVSYDKFL
+38 
-49 DMLSGGQVT
+49 LS
-58 VVELQENE
+58 
-66 RELYFKAADENGAER
+66 K
-81 IYSTGVFPDA
+81 
-91 DLQKRLSESGV
+91 
-102 TFSAVAPQ
+102 
-110 ENSTLMNFLFTWIF
+110 
-124 PTLILILPMVLL
+124 
-136 WRMMQKRMGDGS
+136 DG
-148 NMMSFG
+148 
-154 MGKSNAKMYVA
+154 
-165 AQTGKTFADVAGQ
+165 
-178 EEAKEA
+178 KE
-184 LEEIVDF
+184 I
-191 LHNPDKYRSVG
+191 
-202 AVMPKGVLLVGPPGT
+202 
-217 GKTLLAKAVAGEAN
+217 
-231 VPFFSIAGS
+231 
-240 EFVEMFVGQG
+240 
-250 AARVRDLF
+250 
-258 KQAKEKAPC
+258 
-267 IVFIDEID
+267 
-275 TIGKKRDGSGIAG
+275 
-288 NDEREQ
+288 
-294 TLNQLLSEM
+294 
-303 DGFDGSS
+303 
-310 GVVILAATNRPETL
+310 
-324 DKALLRPGRFDRRI
+324 GRFDRRI

-570 HSIERMWSGLF
+570 HSLEKMWSGLF

-765 LQVEETAGMMTI
+765 LLVEETAGMMTI

-787 KETGLISNATSKGQ
+787 KETGLICNATSKGQ

-956 YWADAGANCDCPLTQ
+956 YWADAGANCDRPLTQ

>member
-1 MNEQPKPNKKPFFY
+1 MKQIKTILFAFGCSLLLSGTKAFAQVERLPDEASYPVLQELAGVETPAVLLSGTWQFRYSPDSKWDKIQVPGEPAMQGYAIEHDKPFTYRKSFTVPADYAGKHTILRFDGVYSYARLFVNDTFVREHHGGFTRWETDVTPFVRPGKKNEIRLEVTDRLDDISYVSGYAHHPIGGILRDVTLFALPETCLYDFYAETHLDAAYEDAVLKIGYSSPVAGGAEVAYTLTDPSGRRYPLAQSRFPLEEGGNMNELPVKNPLKWDAEHPNLY
-15 YAMIAMLILMLLNAF
+15 TLTI
-30 VFPSLMTP
+30 T
-38 RVTEVSYDKFL
+38 
-49 DMLSGGQVT
+49 LS
-58 VVELQENE
+58 
-66 RELYFKAADENGAER
+66 K
-81 IYSTGVFPDA
+81 
-91 DLQKRLSESGV
+91 
-102 TFSAVAPQ
+102 
-110 ENSTLMNFLFTWIF
+110 
-124 PTLILILPMVLL
+124 
-136 WRMMQKRMGDGS
+136 DG
-148 NMMSFG
+148 
-154 MGKSNAKMYVA
+154 
-165 AQTGKTFADVAGQ
+165 
-178 EEAKEA
+178 KE
-184 LEEIVDF
+184 I
-191 LHNPDKYRSVG
+191 
-202 AVMPKGVLLVGPPGT
+202 
-217 GKTLLAKAVAGEAN
+217 
-231 VPFFSIAGS
+231 
-240 EFVEMFVGQG
+240 
-250 AARVRDLF
+250 
-258 KQAKEKAPC
+258 
-267 IVFIDEID
+267 
-275 TIGKKRDGSGIAG
+275 
-288 NDEREQ
+288 
-294 TLNQLLSEM
+294 
-303 DGFDGSS
+303 
-310 GVVILAATNRPETL
+310 
-324 DKALLRPGRFDRRI
+324 GRFDRRI

-956 YWADAGANCDCPLTQ
+956 YWADAGANCDRPLTQ

>member
-1 MNEQPKPNKKPFFY
+1 MKQIKTILFAFGCSFLLSGTKAFAQVERLPDEASYPVLQELAGVETPAVLLSGTWQFRYSPDSKWDKIQVPGEPVMQGYAIEHDKPFTYRKSFTVPADYAGKHTILRFDGVYSYARLFVNDTFVREHHGGFTRWDTDVTPFVRPGKKNEIRLEVTDRLDDISYASGYAHHPIGGILRDVTLFALPETCLYDFYAETHLDAAYEDAVLKIGYSSPVVGGAEVAYTLADPSGRRYPLAQSRFPLKEGGNMNELPVKNPLKWDAEHPNLY
-15 YAMIAMLILMLLNAF
+15 TL
-30 VFPSLMTP
+30 T
-38 RVTEVSYDKFL
+38 VT
-49 DMLSGGQVT
+49 LS
-58 VVELQENE
+58 
-66 RELYFKAADENGAER
+66 K
-81 IYSTGVFPDA
+81 
-91 DLQKRLSESGV
+91 
-102 TFSAVAPQ
+102 
-110 ENSTLMNFLFTWIF
+110 
-124 PTLILILPMVLL
+124 
-136 WRMMQKRMGDGS
+136 DG
-148 NMMSFG
+148 
-154 MGKSNAKMYVA
+154 
-165 AQTGKTFADVAGQ
+165 
-178 EEAKEA
+178 KE
-184 LEEIVDF
+184 I
-191 LHNPDKYRSVG
+191 
-202 AVMPKGVLLVGPPGT
+202 
-217 GKTLLAKAVAGEAN
+217 
-231 VPFFSIAGS
+231 
-240 EFVEMFVGQG
+240 
-250 AARVRDLF
+250 
-258 KQAKEKAPC
+258 
-267 IVFIDEID
+267 
-275 TIGKKRDGSGIAG
+275 
-288 NDEREQ
+288 
-294 TLNQLLSEM
+294 
-303 DGFDGSS
+303 
-310 GVVILAATNRPETL
+310 
-324 DKALLRPGRFDRRI
+324 GRFDRRI

-503 SVGEKKPVYDILSM
+503 SVGEKEPVYDILSM

-667 SGQRLLLPLYNRF
+667 SGQRLLLPLYNCF

-765 LQVEETAGMMTI
+765 LLVEETAGMMTI

-787 KETGLISNATSKGQ
+787 KETGLICNATSKGQ

-944 AQPWSADTHNYY
+944 AQPWLADTHNYY
-956 YWADAGANCDCPLTQ
+956 YWADAGTNCDRPLTQ

-986 ATGVK
+986 ATGGG

-998 PDASLACR
+998 SDASLACR

-1035 TLEAVP
+1035 TLEVVP

>member
-1 MNEQPKPNKKPFFY
+1 MKQIKTILFAFGCSFLLSGTKAFAQVERLPDEASYPVLQELAGVETPAVLLSGTWQFRYSPDSKWDKIQVPGEPAMQGYAIEHDKPFTYRKSFTVPADYAGKHTILRFDGVYSYARLFVNDTFVREHHGGFTRWDTDITPFVRPGKKNEIRLEVTDRLDDISYASGYAHHPIGGILRDVTLFVLPETCLYDFYAETHLDAAYEDAVLKIGYSSPVAGGAEVAYTLTDPSGRRYPLAQSRFPLEEGGNMNELPVKNPLKWDAEHPNLY
-15 YAMIAMLILMLLNAF
+15 TLTI
-30 VFPSLMTP
+30 T
-38 RVTEVSYDKFL
+38 
-49 DMLSGGQVT
+49 LS
-58 VVELQENE
+58 
-66 RELYFKAADENGAER
+66 K
-81 IYSTGVFPDA
+81 
-91 DLQKRLSESGV
+91 
-102 TFSAVAPQ
+102 
-110 ENSTLMNFLFTWIF
+110 
-124 PTLILILPMVLL
+124 
-136 WRMMQKRMGDGS
+136 DG
-148 NMMSFG
+148 
-154 MGKSNAKMYVA
+154 
-165 AQTGKTFADVAGQ
+165 
-178 EEAKEA
+178 KE
-184 LEEIVDF
+184 I
-191 LHNPDKYRSVG
+191 
-202 AVMPKGVLLVGPPGT
+202 
-217 GKTLLAKAVAGEAN
+217 
-231 VPFFSIAGS
+231 
-240 EFVEMFVGQG
+240 
-250 AARVRDLF
+250 
-258 KQAKEKAPC
+258 
-267 IVFIDEID
+267 
-275 TIGKKRDGSGIAG
+275 
-288 NDEREQ
+288 
-294 TLNQLLSEM
+294 
-303 DGFDGSS
+303 
-310 GVVILAATNRPETL
+310 
-324 DKALLRPGRFDRRI
+324 GRFDCRI

-482 QCWDWVKATD
+482 RCWDWVKATD

-503 SVGEKKPVYDILSM
+503 SVGEKEPVYDILSM

-765 LQVEETAGMMTI
+765 LLVEETAGMMTI

-787 KETGLISNATSKGQ
+787 KETGLICNATSKGQ

-956 YWADAGANCDCPLTQ
+956 YWADAGANCDRPLTQ

-986 ATGVK
+986 ATGGG

>member
-1 MNEQPKPNKKPFFY
+1 MKQIKIILFAFGCSLLLSGTKAFAQVERLPDEASYPVLQELAGVETPAVLLSGTWQFRYSPDSKWDKIQVPGEPAMQGYAIEHDKPFTYRKSFTVPADYAGKHTILRFDGVYSYARLFVNDTFVREHHGGFTRWDTDITPFVRPGKKNEIRLEVTDRLDDISYASGYAHHPIGGILRDVTLFALPETCLYDFYAETHLDAAYEDAVLKIGYSSPVAGGAEVAYTLTDPSGRGYPLAQSRFPLEEGGNMNELPVKNPLKWDAEHPNLY
-15 YAMIAMLILMLLNAF
+15 TLTI
-30 VFPSLMTP
+30 T
-38 RVTEVSYDKFL
+38 
-49 DMLSGGQVT
+49 LS
-58 VVELQENE
+58 
-66 RELYFKAADENGAER
+66 K
-81 IYSTGVFPDA
+81 
-91 DLQKRLSESGV
+91 
-102 TFSAVAPQ
+102 
-110 ENSTLMNFLFTWIF
+110 
-124 PTLILILPMVLL
+124 
-136 WRMMQKRMGDGS
+136 DG
-148 NMMSFG
+148 
-154 MGKSNAKMYVA
+154 
-165 AQTGKTFADVAGQ
+165 
-178 EEAKEA
+178 KE
-184 LEEIVDF
+184 I
-191 LHNPDKYRSVG
+191 
-202 AVMPKGVLLVGPPGT
+202 
-217 GKTLLAKAVAGEAN
+217 
-231 VPFFSIAGS
+231 
-240 EFVEMFVGQG
+240 
-250 AARVRDLF
+250 
-258 KQAKEKAPC
+258 
-267 IVFIDEID
+267 
-275 TIGKKRDGSGIAG
+275 
-288 NDEREQ
+288 
-294 TLNQLLSEM
+294 
-303 DGFDGSS
+303 
-310 GVVILAATNRPETL
+310 
-324 DKALLRPGRFDRRI
+324 GRFDRRI
-338 GFRDVKIEKDRML
+338 GFRDVKIETDRML

-533 HGFQGEGIPALFDEW
+533 RGFQGGGIPALFDEW

-570 HSIERMWSGLF
+570 HSIEKMWSGLF
-581 DAPGGLG
+581 EAPGGLG

-787 KETGLISNATSKGQ
+787 KETGLICNATSKGQ

-873 AGEMNVSYVVAGQ
+873 VGEMNVSYVVAGQ

-944 AQPWSADTHNYY
+944 AQPWLADTHNYY
-956 YWADAGANCDCPLTQ
+956 YWADAGANCDRPLTQ

-986 ATGVK
+986 ATGGG

-1022 WDYPEIAWGNYCK
+1022 WDYSEIAWGNYCK
-1035 TLEAVP
+1035 TLEVVP

>member
-1 MNEQPKPNKKPFFY
+1 MKQIKTILFAFGCSFLLSGTKAFAQVERLPDEASYPVLQELAGVETPAVLLSGTWQFQYSPDSKWDKIQVPGEPAMQGYAIEHDKPFTYRKSFTVPADYAGKHTILRFDGVYSYARLFVNGTFVREHHGGFTRWETDVTPFVRPGKKNEIRLEVTDRLDDISYASGYAHHPIGGILRDVTLFALPETCLYDFYAETHLDAAYEDAVLKIGYSSPVVGGAEVAYTLADPSGRRYPLAQSRFPLKEGGNMNELPVKNPLKWDAEHPNLY
-15 YAMIAMLILMLLNAF
+15 TL
-30 VFPSLMTP
+30 T
-38 RVTEVSYDKFL
+38 VT
-49 DMLSGGQVT
+49 LS
-58 VVELQENE
+58 
-66 RELYFKAADENGAER
+66 K
-81 IYSTGVFPDA
+81 
-91 DLQKRLSESGV
+91 
-102 TFSAVAPQ
+102 
-110 ENSTLMNFLFTWIF
+110 
-124 PTLILILPMVLL
+124 
-136 WRMMQKRMGDGS
+136 DG
-148 NMMSFG
+148 
-154 MGKSNAKMYVA
+154 
-165 AQTGKTFADVAGQ
+165 
-178 EEAKEA
+178 KE
-184 LEEIVDF
+184 I
-191 LHNPDKYRSVG
+191 
-202 AVMPKGVLLVGPPGT
+202 
-217 GKTLLAKAVAGEAN
+217 
-231 VPFFSIAGS
+231 
-240 EFVEMFVGQG
+240 
-250 AARVRDLF
+250 
-258 KQAKEKAPC
+258 
-267 IVFIDEID
+267 
-275 TIGKKRDGSGIAG
+275 
-288 NDEREQ
+288 
-294 TLNQLLSEM
+294 
-303 DGFDGSS
+303 
-310 GVVILAATNRPETL
+310 
-324 DKALLRPGRFDRRI
+324 GRFDRRI

-441 SAEFTPRYLSQC
+441 CAEFTPRYLSQC

-533 HGFQGEGIPALFDEW
+533 RGFQGGGIPALFDEW

-714 VIPAEAWEEGELL
+714 VIPAETWEEGELL

-850 AVEVALSGFY
+850 TVEVALSGFY

-944 AQPWSADTHNYY
+944 AQPWLADTHNYY
-956 YWADAGANCDCPLTQ
+956 YWADAGTNCDRPLTQ

-986 ATGVK
+986 ATGGG

-998 PDASLACR
+998 SDASLACR

-1035 TLEAVP
+1035 TLEVVP

>member
-1 MNEQPKPNKKPFFY
+1 MKQIKTILFAFGCSFLLSGTKAFAQIERLPDEASYPVLQELAGVETPAVLLSGTWQFQYSPDSKWDKIQVPGEPAMQGYAIEHDKPFTYRKSFTVPADYAGKHTILRFDGVYSHARLFVNGTFVREHHGGFTRWETDVTPFVRPGKKNEIRLEVTDRLDDISYASGYAHHPIGGILRDVTLFALPETCLYDFYAETHLDAAYEDAVLKIGYSSPVAGGAEVAYTLTEPSGRHYLLAQSRFPLEEGGNMNELPVKNPLKWDAEHPNLY
-15 YAMIAMLILMLLNAF
+15 TL
-30 VFPSLMTP
+30 T
-38 RVTEVSYDKFL
+38 VT
-49 DMLSGGQVT
+49 LS
-58 VVELQENE
+58 
-66 RELYFKAADENGAER
+66 K
-81 IYSTGVFPDA
+81 
-91 DLQKRLSESGV
+91 
-102 TFSAVAPQ
+102 
-110 ENSTLMNFLFTWIF
+110 
-124 PTLILILPMVLL
+124 
-136 WRMMQKRMGDGS
+136 DG
-148 NMMSFG
+148 
-154 MGKSNAKMYVA
+154 
-165 AQTGKTFADVAGQ
+165 
-178 EEAKEA
+178 KE
-184 LEEIVDF
+184 I
-191 LHNPDKYRSVG
+191 
-202 AVMPKGVLLVGPPGT
+202 
-217 GKTLLAKAVAGEAN
+217 
-231 VPFFSIAGS
+231 
-240 EFVEMFVGQG
+240 
-250 AARVRDLF
+250 
-258 KQAKEKAPC
+258 
-267 IVFIDEID
+267 
-275 TIGKKRDGSGIAG
+275 
-288 NDEREQ
+288 
-294 TLNQLLSEM
+294 
-303 DGFDGSS
+303 
-310 GVVILAATNRPETL
+310 
-324 DKALLRPGRFDRRI
+324 GRFDRRI

-503 SVGEKKPVYDILSM
+503 SVGEKEPVYDILSM

-533 HGFQGEGIPALFDEW
+533 RGFQGEGIPALFDEW

-570 HSIERMWSGLF
+570 HSLEKMWSGLF

-667 SGQRLLLPLYNRF
+667 SGQRLLLPVYNRF
-680 DHTDLDEIKIRYTYK
+680 DHTNLNEIEARYIYK
-695 GVEKELP
+695 GEEKKLSLP
-702 APSIAPHQKGLL
+702 SVAPHQKGLL
-714 VIPAEAWEEGELL
+714 TIPAEAWKANEPLLVSFYTVAGELIDREQVKL
-727 SICFYTATGELL
+727 GNEPVRLL
-739 DAEQVSLGSDY
+739 DARREQPLD
-750 HVRLADSEASPVNGV
+750 
-765 LQVEETAGMMTI
+765 VEETAELICI
-777 KGDGFEIPFS
+777 KGTDFEIPFS
-787 KETGLISNATSKGQ
+787 KETGLIRNATSKGQ

-828 RKFLTSDS
+828 RKFLASDS

-850 AVEVALSGFY
+850 TVEVALSGSY
-860 QDVQTDILIRISP
+860 KDVQTDLLIRIS
-873 AGEMNVSYVVAGQ
+873 ADGEMNVSYVVAGQ

-904 DYLQWERKGMW
+904 DYLQWKRKGMW

-956 YWADAGANCDCPLTQ
+956 YWADAGANCDRPLTQ

-986 ATGVK
+986 ATGGG

-998 PDASLACR
+998 SDASLACR

>member
-1 MNEQPKPNKKPFFY
+1 MKQIKTILFAFGCSFLLSGTKAFAQVERLPDEASYPVLQELAGVETPAVLLSGTWQFRYSPDSKWDKIQVPGEPAMQGYAIEHDKPFTYRKSFTVPADYAGKHTILRFDGVYSYARLFVNDTFVREHHGGFTRWDTDVTPFVRPGKKNEIRLEVTDRLDDISYASGYAHHPIGGILRDVTLFALPETCLYDFYAETHLDAAYEDAVLKIGYSSPVVGGAEVAYTLADPSGRRYPLAQSRFPLKEGGNMNELPVKNPLKWDAEHPNLY
-15 YAMIAMLILMLLNAF
+15 TL
-30 VFPSLMTP
+30 T
-38 RVTEVSYDKFL
+38 VT
-49 DMLSGGQVT
+49 LS
-58 VVELQENE
+58 
-66 RELYFKAADENGAER
+66 K
-81 IYSTGVFPDA
+81 
-91 DLQKRLSESGV
+91 
-102 TFSAVAPQ
+102 
-110 ENSTLMNFLFTWIF
+110 
-124 PTLILILPMVLL
+124 
-136 WRMMQKRMGDGS
+136 DG
-148 NMMSFG
+148 
-154 MGKSNAKMYVA
+154 
-165 AQTGKTFADVAGQ
+165 
-178 EEAKEA
+178 KE
-184 LEEIVDF
+184 I
-191 LHNPDKYRSVG
+191 
-202 AVMPKGVLLVGPPGT
+202 
-217 GKTLLAKAVAGEAN
+217 
-231 VPFFSIAGS
+231 
-240 EFVEMFVGQG
+240 
-250 AARVRDLF
+250 
-258 KQAKEKAPC
+258 
-267 IVFIDEID
+267 
-275 TIGKKRDGSGIAG
+275 
-288 NDEREQ
+288 
-294 TLNQLLSEM
+294 
-303 DGFDGSS
+303 
-310 GVVILAATNRPETL
+310 
-324 DKALLRPGRFDRRI
+324 GRFDRRI

-503 SVGEKKPVYDILSM
+503 SVGEKEPVYDILSM

-667 SGQRLLLPLYNRF
+667 SGQRLLLPLYNCF

-739 DAEQVSLGSDY
+739 DAEQVSLGRDY

-765 LQVEETAGMMTI
+765 LLVEETAGMMTI

-787 KETGLISNATSKGQ
+787 KETGLICNATSKGQ

-944 AQPWSADTHNYY
+944 AQPWLADTHNYY
-956 YWADAGANCDCPLTQ
+956 YWADAGTNCDRPLTQ

-986 ATGVK
+986 ATGGG

-998 PDASLACR
+998 SDASLACR

-1035 TLEAVP
+1035 TLEVVP

>member
-1 MNEQPKPNKKPFFY
+1 MKQIKTILFAFGCSFLLSGTKAFAQVERLPDEASYPVLQELAGVETPAVLLSGTWQFRYSPDSKWDKIQVPGEPAMQGYAIEHDKPFTYRKSFTVPADYAGKHTILRFDGVYSYARLFVNDTFVREHHGGFTRWDTDITPFVRPGKKNEIRLEVTDRLDDISYASGYAHHPIGGILRDVTLFVLPETCLYDFYAETHLDAAYEDAVLKIGYSSPVAGGAEVAYTLTDPSGRRYPLAQSRFPLEEGGNMNELPVKNPLKWDAEHPNLY
-15 YAMIAMLILMLLNAF
+15 TLTI
-30 VFPSLMTP
+30 T
-38 RVTEVSYDKFL
+38 
-49 DMLSGGQVT
+49 LS
-58 VVELQENE
+58 
-66 RELYFKAADENGAER
+66 K
-81 IYSTGVFPDA
+81 
-91 DLQKRLSESGV
+91 
-102 TFSAVAPQ
+102 
-110 ENSTLMNFLFTWIF
+110 
-124 PTLILILPMVLL
+124 
-136 WRMMQKRMGDGS
+136 DG
-148 NMMSFG
+148 
-154 MGKSNAKMYVA
+154 
-165 AQTGKTFADVAGQ
+165 
-178 EEAKEA
+178 KE
-184 LEEIVDF
+184 I
-191 LHNPDKYRSVG
+191 
-202 AVMPKGVLLVGPPGT
+202 
-217 GKTLLAKAVAGEAN
+217 
-231 VPFFSIAGS
+231 
-240 EFVEMFVGQG
+240 
-250 AARVRDLF
+250 
-258 KQAKEKAPC
+258 
-267 IVFIDEID
+267 
-275 TIGKKRDGSGIAG
+275 
-288 NDEREQ
+288 
-294 TLNQLLSEM
+294 
-303 DGFDGSS
+303 
-310 GVVILAATNRPETL
+310 
-324 DKALLRPGRFDRRI
+324 GRFDCRI

-503 SVGEKKPVYDILSM
+503 SVGEKEPVYDILSM

-655 VRLMTTE
+655 VRLMMTE

-765 LQVEETAGMMTI
+765 LLVEETAGMMTI

-787 KETGLISNATSKGQ
+787 KETGLICNATSKGQ

-956 YWADAGANCDCPLTQ
+956 YWADAGANCDRPLTQ

-986 ATGVK
+986 ATGGG

>member
-1 MNEQPKPNKKPFFY
+1 MKQIKTILFAFGCSFLLSGTKAFAQVERLPDEASYPVLQKLAGVESPAVLLSGTWQFRYSPDSKWNKIQVPGEPAMQGYAIEHDKPFTYRKSFTVPADYADKHTILRFDGVYSHARLFVNGTFVREHHGGFTRWETDITSFVRPGKKNEIRLEVTDRLDDISYASGYAHHPVGGILRDVTLFVLPETCLYDFY
-15 YAMIAMLILMLLNAF
+15 AETHLDAAYKDAVLEIAYKVPVAG
-30 VFPSLMTP
+30 S
-38 RVTEVSYDKFL
+38 TEVAYTLTDPSGKHYPLAQSRFSLKEGGNTNE
-49 DMLSGGQVT
+49 LSVKNPLKWDAEHPNLYTLTVT
-58 VVELQENE
+58 
-66 RELYFKAADENGAER
+66 
-81 IYSTGVFPDA
+81 
-91 DLQKRLSESGV
+91 LS
-102 TFSAVAPQ
+102 
-110 ENSTLMNFLFTWIF
+110 
-124 PTLILILPMVLL
+124 
-136 WRMMQKRMGDGS
+136 KDG
-148 NMMSFG
+148 
-154 MGKSNAKMYVA
+154 
-165 AQTGKTFADVAGQ
+165 
-178 EEAKEA
+178 KE
-184 LEEIVDF
+184 I
-191 LHNPDKYRSVG
+191 
-202 AVMPKGVLLVGPPGT
+202 
-217 GKTLLAKAVAGEAN
+217 
-231 VPFFSIAGS
+231 
-240 EFVEMFVGQG
+240 
-250 AARVRDLF
+250 
-258 KQAKEKAPC
+258 
-267 IVFIDEID
+267 
-275 TIGKKRDGSGIAG
+275 
-288 NDEREQ
+288 
-294 TLNQLLSEM
+294 
-303 DGFDGSS
+303 
-310 GVVILAATNRPETL
+310 
-324 DKALLRPGRFDRRI
+324 GRFDRRI

-473 ESVYGTNFQ
+473 ESVYGANFQ

-503 SVGEKKPVYDILSM
+503 SVGEKKPIYDILSM

-533 HGFQGEGIPALFDEW
+533 RGFQGEGIPALFDEW

-570 HSIERMWSGLF
+570 HSIEKMWSSLF

-621 DYQGKC
+621 GYQGKC

-667 SGQRLLLPLYNRF
+667 PGQRLLLPVYNRF

-695 GVEKELP
+695 GVEKELS

-714 VIPAEAWEEGELL
+714 VIPAEAWEKGEPL
-727 SICFYTATGELL
+727 SVRFYTATGELL
-739 DAEQVSLGSDY
+739 DAEQVSLGCDNHIY
-750 HVRLADSEASPVNGV
+750 LTDSKSSPANGV
-765 LQVEETAGMMTI
+765 LRVEETADMITV
-777 KGDGFEIPFS
+777 KGNGFEIPFS
-787 KETGLISNATSKGQ
+787 KETGLICNATSKGQ

-828 RKFLTSDS
+828 QKFLTSDS
-836 DWKKQSLTY
+836 DWKKRGLTY
-845 TRKEG
+845 TRKEDV
-850 AVEVALSGFY
+850 VEVALSGSY
-860 QDVQTDILIRISP
+860 KDVQTDILIRIS
-873 AGEMNVSYVVAGQ
+873 AGGEMNVSYMVVGQ

-915 SCYPEG
+915 SCYPED
-921 AFAGNTGETSLY
+921 AFAGNTGETTLY
-933 NPKQVRYGENP
+933 NPKPVQYGENP
-944 AQPWSADTHNYY
+944 DQPWSSDTHNYY
-956 YWADAGANCDCPLTQ
+956 YWADAGANCTRPLTQ

-986 ATGVK
+986 ATGEK

-1006 TSKRGDG
+1006 ASKRGDG

>member
-1 MNEQPKPNKKPFFY
+1 MKQIKTILFAFGCSLLLSGTKAFAQIGRLPDEASYPVLQELAGVETPAVLLSGTWQFRYSPDSKWDKIQVPGEPAMQGYAIEHDKPFTYRKSFTVPADYAGKHTILRFDGVYSHARLFVNGTFVREHHGGFTRWDTDVTPFVRPGKKNEIRLEVTDRLDDISYASGYAHHPIGGILRDVTLFALPETCLYDFYAETHLDAAYEDAVLKIGYSSPVIGGAEVAYTLADPSSRRYPLAQSRFPLKEGGNMNELPVKNPLKWDAEHPNLY
-15 YAMIAMLILMLLNAF
+15 TL
-30 VFPSLMTP
+30 T
-38 RVTEVSYDKFL
+38 VT
-49 DMLSGGQVT
+49 LS
-58 VVELQENE
+58 
-66 RELYFKAADENGAER
+66 K
-81 IYSTGVFPDA
+81 
-91 DLQKRLSESGV
+91 
-102 TFSAVAPQ
+102 
-110 ENSTLMNFLFTWIF
+110 
-124 PTLILILPMVLL
+124 
-136 WRMMQKRMGDGS
+136 DG
-148 NMMSFG
+148 
-154 MGKSNAKMYVA
+154 
-165 AQTGKTFADVAGQ
+165 
-178 EEAKEA
+178 KE
-184 LEEIVDF
+184 I
-191 LHNPDKYRSVG
+191 
-202 AVMPKGVLLVGPPGT
+202 
-217 GKTLLAKAVAGEAN
+217 
-231 VPFFSIAGS
+231 
-240 EFVEMFVGQG
+240 
-250 AARVRDLF
+250 
-258 KQAKEKAPC
+258 
-267 IVFIDEID
+267 
-275 TIGKKRDGSGIAG
+275 
-288 NDEREQ
+288 
-294 TLNQLLSEM
+294 
-303 DGFDGSS
+303 
-310 GVVILAATNRPETL
+310 
-324 DKALLRPGRFDRRI
+324 GRFDRRI

-441 SAEFTPRYLSQC
+441 SAGFTPRYLSQC

-503 SVGEKKPVYDILSM
+503 SVGEKEPVYDILSM

-533 HGFQGEGIPALFDEW
+533 RGFQGEGIPALFDEW

-680 DHTDLDEIKIRYTYK
+680 DHTDLNEIEARYIYK
-695 GVEKELP
+695 GEEKKLSLP
-702 APSIAPHQKGLL
+702 SVAPHQKGLL
-714 VIPAEAWEEGELL
+714 TIPAEAWNANEPLL
-727 SICFYTATGELL
+727 VSFYTATGELIDREQVRLGNEPVHLL
-739 DAEQVSLGSDY
+739 DARREQPLD
-750 HVRLADSEASPVNGV
+750 
-765 LQVEETAGMMTI
+765 VEETAELICI
-777 KGDGFEIPFS
+777 KGTDFEIPFS
-787 KETGLISNATSKGQ
+787 KETGLICNATSKGQ
-801 VIIEKGPFL
+801 VVIEKGPFL

-850 AVEVALSGFY
+850 TVEVALSGSY
-860 QDVQTDILIRISP
+860 KDVQTDILIRISP

-915 SCYPEG
+915 SYYPEG

-944 AQPWSADTHNYY
+944 AQPWSSDTHNYY
-956 YWADAGANCDCPLTQ
+956 YWADAGANCTRPLTQ

-986 ATGVK
+986 AAGEK
-991 AGLTVCS
+991 EGLTVSS

-1006 TSKRGDG
+1006 ASKKGDG

>member
-1 MNEQPKPNKKPFFY
+1 MKQIKTILFAFGCSFLLSGTKAFAQIERLPDEASYPVLQELAGVETPAVLLSGTWQFQYSPDSKWDKIQVPGEPAMQGYAIEHDKPFTYRKSFTVPADYAGKHTILRFDGVYSHARLFVNGTFVREHHGGFTRWETDVTPFVRPGKKNEIRLEVTDRLDDISYASGYAHHPIGGILRDVTLFALPETCLYDFYAETHLDAAYEDAVLKIGYSSPVAGGAEVAYTLTEPSGRRYPLVQSRFPLEEGGNMNELPVKNPLKWDAEHPNLY
-15 YAMIAMLILMLLNAF
+15 TLTI
-30 VFPSLMTP
+30 T
-38 RVTEVSYDKFL
+38 
-49 DMLSGGQVT
+49 LS
-58 VVELQENE
+58 
-66 RELYFKAADENGAER
+66 K
-81 IYSTGVFPDA
+81 
-91 DLQKRLSESGV
+91 
-102 TFSAVAPQ
+102 
-110 ENSTLMNFLFTWIF
+110 
-124 PTLILILPMVLL
+124 
-136 WRMMQKRMGDGS
+136 DG
-148 NMMSFG
+148 
-154 MGKSNAKMYVA
+154 
-165 AQTGKTFADVAGQ
+165 
-178 EEAKEA
+178 KE
-184 LEEIVDF
+184 I
-191 LHNPDKYRSVG
+191 
-202 AVMPKGVLLVGPPGT
+202 
-217 GKTLLAKAVAGEAN
+217 
-231 VPFFSIAGS
+231 
-240 EFVEMFVGQG
+240 
-250 AARVRDLF
+250 
-258 KQAKEKAPC
+258 
-267 IVFIDEID
+267 
-275 TIGKKRDGSGIAG
+275 
-288 NDEREQ
+288 
-294 TLNQLLSEM
+294 
-303 DGFDGSS
+303 
-310 GVVILAATNRPETL
+310 
-324 DKALLRPGRFDRRI
+324 GRFDRRI

-845 TRKEG
+845 TRKER

>member
-1 MNEQPKPNKKPFFY
+1 MKQIKTILFAFGCSFLLSGTKAFAQVERLPDEASYPVLQELAGVETPAVLLSGTWQFRYSPDSKWDKIQVPGEPAMQGYAIEHDKPFTYRKSFTVPADYAGKHTILRFDGVYSYARLFVNDTFVREHHGGFTRWDTDITPFVRPGKKNEIRLEVTDRLDDISYASGYAHHPIGGILRDVTLFVLPETCLYDFYAETHLDAAYEDAVLKIGYSSPVAGGAEVAYTLTDPSGRRYPLAQSRFPLEEGGNMNELPVKNPLKWDAEHPNLY
-15 YAMIAMLILMLLNAF
+15 TLTI
-30 VFPSLMTP
+30 T
-38 RVTEVSYDKFL
+38 
-49 DMLSGGQVT
+49 LS
-58 VVELQENE
+58 
-66 RELYFKAADENGAER
+66 K
-81 IYSTGVFPDA
+81 
-91 DLQKRLSESGV
+91 
-102 TFSAVAPQ
+102 
-110 ENSTLMNFLFTWIF
+110 
-124 PTLILILPMVLL
+124 
-136 WRMMQKRMGDGS
+136 DG
-148 NMMSFG
+148 
-154 MGKSNAKMYVA
+154 
-165 AQTGKTFADVAGQ
+165 
-178 EEAKEA
+178 KE
-184 LEEIVDF
+184 I
-191 LHNPDKYRSVG
+191 
-202 AVMPKGVLLVGPPGT
+202 
-217 GKTLLAKAVAGEAN
+217 
-231 VPFFSIAGS
+231 
-240 EFVEMFVGQG
+240 
-250 AARVRDLF
+250 
-258 KQAKEKAPC
+258 
-267 IVFIDEID
+267 
-275 TIGKKRDGSGIAG
+275 
-288 NDEREQ
+288 
-294 TLNQLLSEM
+294 
-303 DGFDGSS
+303 
-310 GVVILAATNRPETL
+310 
-324 DKALLRPGRFDRRI
+324 GRFDCRI

-503 SVGEKKPVYDILSM
+503 SVGEKEPVYDILSM

-524 NLNQWNRST
+524 NLNQWNHST

-765 LQVEETAGMMTI
+765 LLVEETAGMMTI

-787 KETGLISNATSKGQ
+787 KETGLICNATSKGQ

-956 YWADAGANCDCPLTQ
+956 YWADAGANCDRPLTQ

-986 ATGVK
+986 ATGGG

>member
-1 MNEQPKPNKKPFFY
+1 MKQIKTILFAFGCSLLLSGTKAFAQVERLPDEASYPVLQELAGVETPAVLLSGTWQFRYSPDSKWDKIQVPGEPAMQGYAIEHDKPFTYRKSFTVPADYAGKHTILRFDGVYSYARLFVNDTFVREHHGGFTRWETDVTPFVRPGKKNEIRLEVTDRLDDISYASGYAHHPIGGILRDVTLFALPETCLYDFYAETHLDAAYEDAVLKIGYSSPVAGGAEVAYTLTDPSGRRYPLAQSRFPLEEGGNMNELPVKNPLKWDAEHPNLY
-15 YAMIAMLILMLLNAF
+15 TLTI
-30 VFPSLMTP
+30 T
-38 RVTEVSYDKFL
+38 
-49 DMLSGGQVT
+49 LS
-58 VVELQENE
+58 
-66 RELYFKAADENGAER
+66 K
-81 IYSTGVFPDA
+81 
-91 DLQKRLSESGV
+91 
-102 TFSAVAPQ
+102 
-110 ENSTLMNFLFTWIF
+110 
-124 PTLILILPMVLL
+124 
-136 WRMMQKRMGDGS
+136 DG
-148 NMMSFG
+148 
-154 MGKSNAKMYVA
+154 
-165 AQTGKTFADVAGQ
+165 
-178 EEAKEA
+178 KE
-184 LEEIVDF
+184 I
-191 LHNPDKYRSVG
+191 
-202 AVMPKGVLLVGPPGT
+202 
-217 GKTLLAKAVAGEAN
+217 
-231 VPFFSIAGS
+231 
-240 EFVEMFVGQG
+240 
-250 AARVRDLF
+250 
-258 KQAKEKAPC
+258 
-267 IVFIDEID
+267 
-275 TIGKKRDGSGIAG
+275 
-288 NDEREQ
+288 
-294 TLNQLLSEM
+294 
-303 DGFDGSS
+303 
-310 GVVILAATNRPETL
+310 
-324 DKALLRPGRFDRRI
+324 GRFDRRI

-850 AVEVALSGFY
+850 TVEVALSGFY

-956 YWADAGANCDCPLTQ
+956 YWADAGANCDRPLTQ

-986 ATGVK
+986 ATGGG

>member
-1 MNEQPKPNKKPFFY
+1 MKQIKTILFAFGCSFLLSGTKAFAQVERLPDEASYPVLQELAGVETPAVLLSGTWQFRYSPDSKWDKIQVPGEPAMQGYAIEHDKPFTYRKSFTVPADYAGKHTILRFDGVYSYARLFVNDTFVREHHGGFTRWDTDVTPFVRPGKKNEIRLEVTDRLDDISYASGYAHHPIGGILRDVTLFALPETCLYDFYAETHLDAAYEDAVLKIGYSSPVAGGAEVAYTLTDPSGRRYPLAQSRFPLKEGGNMNELPVKNPLKWDAEHPNLY
-15 YAMIAMLILMLLNAF
+15 TL
-30 VFPSLMTP
+30 T
-38 RVTEVSYDKFL
+38 VT
-49 DMLSGGQVT
+49 LS
-58 VVELQENE
+58 
-66 RELYFKAADENGAER
+66 K
-81 IYSTGVFPDA
+81 
-91 DLQKRLSESGV
+91 
-102 TFSAVAPQ
+102 
-110 ENSTLMNFLFTWIF
+110 
-124 PTLILILPMVLL
+124 
-136 WRMMQKRMGDGS
+136 DG
-148 NMMSFG
+148 
-154 MGKSNAKMYVA
+154 
-165 AQTGKTFADVAGQ
+165 
-178 EEAKEA
+178 KE
-184 LEEIVDF
+184 I
-191 LHNPDKYRSVG
+191 
-202 AVMPKGVLLVGPPGT
+202 
-217 GKTLLAKAVAGEAN
+217 
-231 VPFFSIAGS
+231 
-240 EFVEMFVGQG
+240 
-250 AARVRDLF
+250 
-258 KQAKEKAPC
+258 
-267 IVFIDEID
+267 
-275 TIGKKRDGSGIAG
+275 
-288 NDEREQ
+288 
-294 TLNQLLSEM
+294 
-303 DGFDGSS
+303 
-310 GVVILAATNRPETL
+310 
-324 DKALLRPGRFDRRI
+324 GRFDRRI

-503 SVGEKKPVYDILSM
+503 SVGEKEPVYDILSM

-570 HSIERMWSGLF
+570 HSLEKMWSGLF

-667 SGQRLLLPLYNRF
+667 SGQRLLLPLYNCF

-765 LQVEETAGMMTI
+765 LLVEETAGMMTI

-944 AQPWSADTHNYY
+944 AQPWLADTHNYY
-956 YWADAGANCDCPLTQ
+956 YWADAGTNCDRPLTQ

>member
-1 MNEQPKPNKKPFFY
+1 MKQIKTILFAFGCSLLLSGTKAFAQVERLPDEASYPVLQEFSGVQTSAILLNGTWQFQYSPDSKWTRIEVPGEPAMQGYAIEHDKPFAYRRSFTVPADYAGKRTILRFDGVYSYARLFVNGTFVREHHGGFTRWETDVTPFIRPGKKNEIRLEVTDRLDDISYASGYAHHPVGGILRDVTLFALPETCLYDFY
-15 YAMIAMLILMLLNAF
+15 AE
-30 VFPSLMTP
+30 TH
-38 RVTEVSYDKFL
+38 L
-49 DMLSGGQVT
+49 D
-58 VVELQENE
+58 
-66 RELYFKAADENGAER
+66 AAYKDAVLKIGYISPVAEGAEVA
-81 IYSTGVFPDA
+81 YTLTDPTGNPYPLSQSLFPLKEGVNTNELSVKRPLKWDA
-91 DLQKRLSESGV
+91 EHPNLYTLTVTLS
-102 TFSAVAPQ
+102 
-110 ENSTLMNFLFTWIF
+110 
-124 PTLILILPMVLL
+124 
-136 WRMMQKRMGDGS
+136 KDG
-148 NMMSFG
+148 
-154 MGKSNAKMYVA
+154 
-165 AQTGKTFADVAGQ
+165 
-178 EEAKEA
+178 KE
-184 LEEIVDF
+184 I
-191 LHNPDKYRSVG
+191 
-202 AVMPKGVLLVGPPGT
+202 
-217 GKTLLAKAVAGEAN
+217 
-231 VPFFSIAGS
+231 
-240 EFVEMFVGQG
+240 
-250 AARVRDLF
+250 
-258 KQAKEKAPC
+258 
-267 IVFIDEID
+267 
-275 TIGKKRDGSGIAG
+275 
-288 NDEREQ
+288 
-294 TLNQLLSEM
+294 
-303 DGFDGSS
+303 
-310 GVVILAATNRPETL
+310 
-324 DKALLRPGRFDRRI
+324 GRFDRRI

-407 EYCDRYGIY
+407 EYCDRYGLY

-503 SVGEKKPVYDILSM
+503 SVGEKKPIYDILSM

-533 HGFQGEGIPALFDEW
+533 RGFEGEGIPALFDEW

-570 HSIERMWSGLF
+570 HSLEKMWSGLF

-662 VASFL
+662 VTSFVP
-667 SGQRLLLPLYNRF
+667 GQRLLLPVYNRF
-680 DHTDLDEIKIRYTYK
+680 DHTGLEEIEIRYTYK
-695 GVEKELP
+695 GVEKKLD

-714 VIPAEAWEEGELL
+714 TIPAEGWEAGEPLH
-727 SICFYTATGELL
+727 IRFYTAAGELL
-739 DAEQVSLGSDY
+739 DVEQVSLGSG
-750 HVRLADSEASPVNGV
+750 RLLCEDTPRQMSPVAAQ
-765 LQVEETAGMMTI
+765 LQVEETSEQICI
-777 KGDGFEIPFS
+777 KGTDFEIPFS
-787 KETGLISNATSKGQ
+787 KETGLICNATSKGQ

-828 RKFLTSDS
+828 RKFLTSDG

-845 TRKEG
+845 TCKEG
-850 AVEVALSGFY
+850 VVEVALSGSY
-860 QDVQTDILIRISP
+860 QEVQTDILMRIST

-895 LSFYLPERL
+895 LFFYLPGRL

-933 NPKQVRYGENP
+933 NPKQVQYGENP
-944 AQPWSADTHNYY
+944 AQPWSSDTHNYY
-956 YWADAGANCDCPLTQ
+956 YWADAGANCDRPLMQ

-986 ATGVK
+986 ATGEK
-991 AGLTVCS
+991 KGLTVSS

-1006 TSKRGDG
+1006 ATKREDG

-1041 CYGEMKIRF
+1041 CYGEMTIRF